1 MSFMILKSAAM
12 GEGEEEE
19 DYGAL
24 IYTERVNSERQRLQQ
39 AAAAAAAAKDV
50 K

>member
-1 MSFMILKSAAM
+1 MILKSAAM

-24 IYTERVNSERQRLQQ
+24 IGHGDLAKSP
-39 AAAAAAAAKDV
+39 AAFIV
-50 K
+50 R